1 MLGNRILDRTEETRR
16 LARAVRGRH
25 EVDFLGIRYVLKAIA
40 KSRKLSEHAATL
52 ITAWRF
58 R

>member
-1 MLGNRILDRTEETRR
+1 MKSGGNWCALELGLLYLTF
-16 LARAVRGRH
+16 
-25 EVDFLGIRYVLKAIA
+25 DFLGIRYVLKAIA

-58 R
+58 P